1 MPAISVIIPV
11 YNTEKYLPQCLDSVL
26 MQSFADFE
34 IIAVDDGST
43 DASGRICDE
52 YALRDS
58 RIRVFHRKN
67 QGVSC
72 ARNQALAE
80 AVGKYV
86 IFLDSDDYWTGKDNL
101 GKLYRVATESDADLV
116 RGGQYISVDE
126 SGKQMADPS
135 VHGKRK
141 RYVGKILSPSVF
153 LSHIVRG
160 EFFIF
165 LFLVRREKLHGLQFN
180 TRQVFLEDM
189 DFVCRLMCTPLR
201 CVYVDDRFYAYRKH
215 DASVSCRPDIR
226 HLDDSF
232 SMCRRFD
239 VLKGMTFD
247 RRLKKIFSRYR
258 VMMYYWTL
266 QTLATDPFYE
276 DRHHIIDKYN
286 LAGLRK
292 DVNSWFWEDCL
303 SGFSLVFF
311 MSPAAGTVYLRK
323 RTGVTLPIRKA
334 MSKLRKIFS
343 AG

>member
-52 YALRDS
+52 YAFRDS
-58 RIRVFHRKN
+58 RIRVFHQKN
-67 QGVSC
+67 QGVSS

-80 AVGKYV
+80 AVGEYV
-86 IFLDSDDYWTGKDNL
+86 IFLDSDDYWTGKDSL
-101 GKLYRVATESDADLV
+101 GKLYRKATESDADLV
-116 RGGQYISVDE
+116 RGGQYIAVDE
-126 SGKQMADPS
+126 SGRQMADPS
-135 VHGKRK
+135 AHGKRK
-141 RYVGKILSPSVF
+141 RYAGRILSPSVF
-153 LSHIVRG
+153 LSHIVCG
-160 EFFIF
+160 EFFLF

-215 DASVSCRPDIR
+215 DASVSCKPDIR

-239 VLKGMTFD
+239 VLRGMTFD

-266 QTLATDPFYE
+266 QTLATDSFYE
-276 DRHHIIDKYN
+276 DRYHIIDRYS
-286 LAGLRK
+286 LPALRK

-311 MSPAAGTVYLRK
+311 MSPADGTVYLRK
-323 RTGVTLPIRKA
+323 RTGVIQPVRKA
-334 MSKLRKIFS
+334 VSKFRKIFS
-343 AG
+343 SD